1 MSPTFLLIKL
11 FNRRFTK
18 YSLRMPGNRRERT
31 SVEDEK
37 VERKGGIQLRTELD
51 PELADKLRYIK
62 KVLGI
67 RKNSEAIRYLILE
80 KYEKLI
86 TAEKK

>member
-1 MSPTFLLIKL
+1 
-11 FNRRFTK
+11 
-18 YSLRMPGNRRERT
+18 MPGNRRERT

-37 VERKGGIQLRTELD
+37 DERKGGIQLRTELD

>member
-1 MSPTFLLIKL
+1 MRS
-11 FNRRFTK
+11 
-18 YSLRMPGNRRERT
+18 NRREEPDKEEETGRGRG
-31 SVEDEK
+31 V
-37 VERKGGIQLRTELD
+37 IQLRTELD

-67 RKNSEAIRYLILE
+67 RKNSEAIRYLIIE

-86 TAEKK
+86 TAGHEKK

>member
-1 MSPTFLLIKL
+1 MSLYAKEEE
-11 FNRRFTK
+11 
-18 YSLRMPGNRRERT
+18 MG
-31 SVEDEK
+31 
-37 VERKGGIQLRTELD
+37 KGRGVIQLRTELD

-67 RKNSEAIRYLILE
+67 RKNSEVIRYLIIE

-86 TAEKK
+86 TAGREKE

>member
-1 MSPTFLLIKL
+1 
-11 FNRRFTK
+11 
-18 YSLRMPGNRRERT
+18 MPGNRRERT
-31 SVEDEK
+31 GVEDEK

>member
-1 MSPTFLLIKL
+1 MGKE
-11 FNRRFTK
+11 RRA
-18 YSLRMPGNRRERT
+18 
-31 SVEDEK
+31 
-37 VERKGGIQLRTELD
+37 IQLRTELD

-67 RKNSEAIRYLILE
+67 RKNSEAIRYLIIE

-86 TAEKK
+86 TAGREKK